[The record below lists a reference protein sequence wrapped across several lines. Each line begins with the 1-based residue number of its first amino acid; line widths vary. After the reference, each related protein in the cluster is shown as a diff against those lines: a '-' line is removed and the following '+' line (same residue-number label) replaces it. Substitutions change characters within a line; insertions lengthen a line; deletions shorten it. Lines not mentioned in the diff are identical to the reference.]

1 MMDESDEDFKE
12 LCSSFFQRVKKN
24 ATKEVPR
31 EKKAQ
36 KASNNMQIRSK
47 LKTKQVDTKGK
58 TLQDPSEKK
67 PQSGGQAPRTK
78 KQGTIKSQASEM
90 AFTVNGE
97 GGMLAP
103 APNQPE
109 LWERVQTTQTETTP
123 NSDSQPPPSCLAT
136 VVPSPSKPRTAE
148 LVLQRMQQFKRADPK
163 RLKHASEECSHEVA
177 LEEHAPEG
185 PLKETVLG
193 NGYGS
198 GLPATESDA
207 AVALALQQEFAQGGA
222 SAHNDS
228 LEEKGLFFCQICQ
241 KDLSA
246 MNVARREQHVNR
258 CLDEAEKALRPSM
271 PQIPEC
277 PICGKPFLT
286 LKSRISH
293 LKQCAVKME
302 VGPQLL
308 LQAVRLQTAQPEG
321 AGSPPA
327 SSFSNHVGGLKRKVA
342 NNKKETRKKR
352 KVVEAP
358 SEDLLVAMALSR
370 SEMEQCP
377 SVPALKLESAFSEKI
392 RPGAEKK
399 SHKKKTLVPLPR
411 LLVQDSETTGRQ
423 IEDRVALLLSEEAEL
438 FSTPPLP
445 ASRILKEELEKGGWC
460 LPPPEGKR
468 NFLWEGST
476 LTGAW
481 AVESF
486 YTASLV
492 PPLMPQRPVMGL
504 PLPAEQSELGMGRPP
519 ALHSNAPVG
528 CSPEY
533 PSPSASQREHQALQ
547 DLVDLARE
555 GLSASPWPGSGGLAN
570 SGGTAGLELV
580 PSGLPLTGF
589 VLPPKEKHLERGS
602 YASLSL
608 GLLVADFGAMVNNSH
623 LSDVQFQTDS
633 GETLHAHKF
642 VLYARC
648 PLLSQYVNNEGFS
661 AVEEGILTQR
671 VLLNDVSTE
680 GAYAFLH
687 YLYTAD
693 TGLPPHL
700 TPELRSLALRFG
712 MSELAHLCE
721 QVPTMTDSEGEQWEK
736 EDENC
741 ESRAENFQELLR
753 SVWVDEDEEAEM
765 LKSNSHKEDREK
777 VNEAEMEEIY
787 EFAATQRKLLQG
799 SRTPDDNEDTDHHKE
814 DRPISGHVLASVQV
828 NEQLEKA
835 ENMESSEPGRDE
847 DPTNGGDKRECVL
860 WPLQSHPSDREGGAE
875 THEQEAPMKAQGCSR
890 SCSLSVSYPLPHL
903 EDTREHKQLFS
914 STLGEFSELSQITC
928 DSKEQSGSVRERS
941 MEILHDPAAQQVPL
955 AHTRGFLSQLPHG
968 GSPSQSPL
976 HPHHPS
982 GLSPS
987 IPQLHGGL
995 SQLATPN
1002 SLSPA
1007 GLSKLKRNSNV
1018 LTLFKEPG
1026 HQKGKEC
1033 SSVLE
1038 PQSKGVLISPEKS
1051 LSIDLTQIK
1060 PDHLSPRSQNSLSS
1074 VNKEDEIILLLD
1086 SDEELELEQTK
1097 MKSVSRDLPEERKV
1111 LDISLKSSELFS
1123 VIDVDTDQEHSHS
1136 PPRGEAELQQ
1146 ERREGHLEKRGSVGS
1161 RGTPW
1166 LFCNRESSP
1175 DEDSTMDTSWLVP
1188 ATPLASRSCNS
1199 SSQTQITSLRTRIAV
1214 DEMTRHMAAASS
1226 ENREVK
1232 EATQELSV
1240 IMPQALSSCRV
1251 PSTLGTSQSRRQVH
1265 RSFPFPHLRHQ
1276 KVSPLIPWSISE
1288 DHVHLTR
1295 PFPQGIS
1302 YSQPGLRLPKQ
1313 ATASEVVEVEDSED
1327 EQEVALCQ
1335 PYSSPPLDSDP
1346 RVPADDCCW
1355 PVEPLSPIPI
1365 DHVNLERTGP
1375 LSTSSPSNR
1384 VRDAFDSSDSHS
1396 PGLLGTTPIRGSCAT
1411 QRKSPEKSSQASSP
1425 GSSRLS
1431 FLNSALWADWDG
1443 EEQKSPE
1450 ALPLTKTPS
1459 VDPAQKSKESS
1470 TPRGANQKKNLPP
1483 KVPITPMPQ
1492 YSIMETP
1499 VLKKELD
1506 RFGVRPLP
1514 KRQMV
1519 LKLKEI
1525 FQYTHQTLESNS
1537 EDEIQSSQ
1545 VPLEV
1550 PPSRTHTSA
1559 THKPSREANLG
1570 PVPQRSKQPAKTK
1583 GPRCRKQQPCG
1594 LLNRSPA
1601 KESLPHPSGDT
1612 PLPASQES
1620 VTTSVDG
1627 SDSSFSSQSSSSCEF
1642 GAAFESASENE
1653 EHEEGLSASQAAIQ
1667 AADTEEAVRRFIRSR
1682 PALYRKVL
1690 LYQPFELGEL
1700 QAELKQNGICMAT
1713 GKLLDFL
1720 DAHCITF
1727 TTAAARKEKLQGKRR
1742 HPVGKK
1748 KGEQN

>member
-1 MMDESDEDFKE
+1 
-12 LCSSFFQRVKKN
+12 
-24 ATKEVPR
+24 
-31 EKKAQ
+31 
-36 KASNNMQIRSK
+36 
-47 LKTKQVDTKGK
+47 
-58 TLQDPSEKK
+58 
-67 PQSGGQAPRTK
+67 
-78 KQGTIKSQASEM
+78 
-90 AFTVNGE
+90 
-97 GGMLAP
+97 MLAP
-103 APNQPE
+103 APNQPV
-109 LWERVQTTQTETTP
+109 LWERAQTTQTESTP
-123 NSDSQPPPSCLAT
+123 NSDSQPPPSRLTT

-148 LVLQRMQQFKRADPK
+148 LVLQRMQQFKRADPE
-163 RLKHASEECSHEVA
+163 RLKHASEECSLEVA
-177 LEEHAPEG
+177 LEENAPKG
-185 PLKETVLG
+185 PLEETVLG

-198 GLPATESDA
+198 GLPATDSDA

-222 SAHNDS
+222 SAHSDS

-258 CLDEAEKALRPSM
+258 CLDEAEKALRPSI

-342 NNKKETRKKR
+342 TNKKETQKKQ

-377 SVPALKLESAFSEKI
+377 AVAELKLESAFSERV

-423 IEDRVALLLSEEAEL
+423 IEDQVALLLSEEAE
-438 FSTPPLP
+438 FSSTPPLP

-460 LPPPEGKR
+460 LPPPEGKQ

-486 YTASLV
+486 YTANLV
-492 PPLMPQRPVMGL
+492 PPLMPQGPVMGL

-519 ALHSNAPVG
+519 ALHSNV
-528 CSPEY
+528 PED

-555 GLSASPWPGSGGLAN
+555 GLSASPWPGSGGLAK
-570 SGGTAGLELV
+570 SGSSAELDLV
-580 PSGLPLTGF
+580 PNGLPLTGF
-589 VLPPKEKHLERGS
+589 VLPPKEKHLERGGH
-602 YASLSL
+602 ASLSL

-633 GETLHAHKF
+633 GEMLHAHKF

-671 VLLNDVSTE
+671 VLLSDVSTE

-753 SVWVDEDEEAEM
+753 SVWVDEEEEGEM

-799 SRTPDDNEDTDHHKE
+799 SRIPDDNEDTDHHKE
-814 DRPISGHVLASVQV
+814 DRPPSGHVLASVQV
-828 NEQLEKA
+828 NEQWEKA

-847 DPTNGGDKRECVL
+847 DPTNGENMREQVL

-875 THEQEAPMKAQGCSR
+875 IHEQEAPRKAQGHSR
-890 SCSLSVSYPLPHL
+890 SCSLSVSHSIPHL
-903 EDTREHKQLFS
+903 EDTCDQKQLFS
-914 STLGEFSELSQITC
+914 STLGEFSELSQITR
-928 DSKEQSGSVRERS
+928 DSKEQSGSVRERGV
-941 MEILHDPAAQQVPL
+941 EILHGPAAQQVPL
-955 AHTRGFLSQLPHG
+955 AYLRGYVLQPPQG

-976 HPHHPS
+976 HPHHTS

-1007 GLSKLKRNSNV
+1007 GLSKLKRDSNM

-1038 PQSKGVLISPEKS
+1038 PKSKGVLISPEKS
-1051 LSIDLTQIK
+1051 LSIDLTQTK

-1097 MKSVSRDLPEERKV
+1097 IKSVSGDLPEERKI

-1123 VIDVDTDQEHSHS
+1123 VIDVDTDQEHSQS
-1136 PPRGEAELQQ
+1136 PPRREAELQQ
-1146 ERREGHLEKRGSVGS
+1146 KKEEGQLEKRGSVGS

-1166 LFCNRESSP
+1166 LFCDRESSP
-1175 DEDSTMDTSWLVP
+1175 DEDNTMDTSWLVP

-1214 DEMTRHMAAASS
+1214 DEMTRHTAAASS

-1240 IMPQALSSCRV
+1240 IMPQTLSSCRV
-1251 PSTLGTSQSRRQVH
+1251 PSTLGTSHSRRPVH
-1265 RSFPFPHLRHQ
+1265 RSFPCPHLRRH
-1276 KVSPLIPWSISE
+1276 KVSP
-1288 DHVHLTR
+1288 HVHFTEQLPR
-1295 PFPQGIS
+1295 

-1313 ATASEVVEVEDSED
+1313 ATASEVVEVKDSED
-1327 EQEVALCQ
+1327 EQEMAFYQ
-1335 PYSSPPLDSDP
+1335 PHSSPLLDSDP
-1346 RVPADDCCW
+1346 LVATDDCCW

-1384 VRDAFDSSDSHS
+1384 VRDALDRSDSHS
-1396 PGLLGTTPIRGSCAT
+1396 PGLLCTTPIRGSCAT
-1411 QRKSPEKSSQASSP
+1411 QRRSLDKSSRADSP

-1431 FLNSALWADWDG
+1431 FLNSTLWADWDG

-1450 ALPLTKTPS
+1450 TLPLAKTPS
-1459 VDPAQKSKESS
+1459 VDPAQKSKESE
-1470 TPRGANQKKNLPP
+1470 GANRKKNLPP
-1483 KVPITPMPQ
+1483 KVPITPMPR

-1525 FQYTHQTLESNS
+1525 FHYTHQTLESNS

-1550 PPSRTHTSA
+1550 PPRQTHTFETHKSSRETHKPSRE
-1559 THKPSREANLG
+1559 THKPSREASLG

-1583 GPRCRKQQPCG
+1583 GTQCRKQQPSG
-1594 LLNRSPA
+1594 KQQPKSPA
-1601 KESLPHPSGDT
+1601 TESLPQPGGDIQ
-1612 PLPASQES
+1612 LPASQES

-1627 SDSSFSSQSSSSCEF
+1627 SDSSFSSQSSSSGEF
-1642 GAAFESASENE
+1642 GAAFESASEDE
-1653 EHEEGLSASQAAIQ
+1653 EREEGLSASQ

-1727 TTAAARKEKLQGKRR
+1727 TTAAARKKLQGKRR

-1748 KGEQN
+1748 KGERN